1 MAQLQAGVQSR
12 EGASMTTL
20 ADTLKDARD
29 ATRSAMIKA
38 ALDAHK
44 WNVSAVALDLGVS
57 RATIHRAIREL
68 RISRPEKPK
77 APARRSYHRRRM

>member
-1 MAQLQAGVQSR
+1 
-12 EGASMTTL
+12 MTTL

-29 ATRSAMIKA
+29 ATRSATIKA
-38 ALDAHK
+38 ALDTHQ
-44 WNVSAVALDLGVS
+44 WNVSAVALTLGVS

-68 RISRPEKPK
+68 ALIRPEKPE